1 MQMTEQKQS
10 RRPLVFVL
18 IFFIFYEIFTAVLQF
33 TLFIMS
39 DLFEMGFDLLFIL
52 LLVFYFDVDALILLI
67 ELIPFIDLIPLFA
80 IYMVMKIAQADIPR
94 KPLINRVWF
103 KWEKKEKDRFPE
115 GRDEQE
121 TRILNSDKKTYHS
134 ELKLDLCGICKQ
146 ELQNNEEIISCV
158 NGHLAHVNHILPWTE
173 SLDREYCP
181 ICRVKY
187 PRVLISKTYF
197 KKNTTE

>member
-1 MQMTEQKQS
+1 
-10 RRPLVFVL
+10 
-18 IFFIFYEIFTAVLQF
+18 
-33 TLFIMS
+33 MS

-134 ELKLDLCGICKQ
+134 ELIIDLCGICKQ